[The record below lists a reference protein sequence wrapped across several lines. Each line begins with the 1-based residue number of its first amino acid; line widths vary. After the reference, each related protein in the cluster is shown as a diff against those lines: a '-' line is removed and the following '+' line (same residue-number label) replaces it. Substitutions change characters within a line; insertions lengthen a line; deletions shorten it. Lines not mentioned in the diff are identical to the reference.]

1 MADTGPINYL
11 ILIAHIQVLPVL
23 FEKIILPSVVRDEL
37 TQPKTPPVVR
47 NWIADPPAWLDIR
60 SAPPANDLFL
70 AELDAGEKAAIAL
83 ATAIHADLLL
93 MDDRR
98 GVKAARSIGFR
109 VAGTLAILGMAA
121 RRDLLNLV
129 EALDRLKRTNFHY
142 RPEIIDQFLADH
154 EENT

>member
-1 MADTGPINYL
+1 
-11 ILIAHIQVLPVL
+11 
-23 FEKIILPSVVRDEL
+23 
-37 TQPKTPPVVR
+37 
-47 NWIADPPAWLDIR
+47 
-60 SAPPANDLFL
+60 
-70 AELDAGEKAAIAL
+70 
-83 ATAIHADLLL
+83 

-142 RPEIIDQFLADH
+142 RPEIIDQFPRQS
-154 EENT
+154 